1 MSVTPMT
8 RSAPAV
14 VALRPGQRLFVLLI
28 AFTGL
33 VGAGFQLG
41 LMPLAA
47 LSVSRDLL
55 GSGFEHGIAG
65 DWFAR
70 YTAALML
77 GAAFGGIFLGSLGD
91 KIGRARAMGVCV
103 LCYSLFGA
111 AGAFVSS
118 QEQLL
123 GLRFLAGLGVGGMW
137 PNGVALVSECWSS
150 ATRPMVAGVIG
161 TGLNIGILCV
171 SQLGRMRSVTGSWNS
186 ARCRP
191 SSD

>member
-1 MSVTPMT
+1 MSTTLTAPV
-8 RSAPAV
+8 APAIPT
-14 VALRPGQRLFVLLI
+14 LRPGQRIMVLVM
-28 AFTGL
+28 AFLGL

-55 GSGFEHGIAG
+55 GANFDHGVAG

-91 KIGRARAMGVCV
+91 KIGRARATGVCV

-111 AGAFVSS
+111 AGAF
-118 QEQLL
+118 
-123 GLRFLAGLGVGGMW
+123 
-137 PNGVALVSECWSS
+137 
-150 ATRPMVAGVIG
+150 
-161 TGLNIGILCV
+161 
-171 SQLGRMRSVTGSWNS
+171 
-186 ARCRP
+186 
-191 SSD
+191 